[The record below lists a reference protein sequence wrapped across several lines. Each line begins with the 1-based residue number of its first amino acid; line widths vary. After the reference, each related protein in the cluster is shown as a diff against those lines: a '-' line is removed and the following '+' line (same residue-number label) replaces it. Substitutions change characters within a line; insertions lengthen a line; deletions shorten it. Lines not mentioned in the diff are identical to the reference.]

1 MPMALAKRAVLS
13 EEETMRKAFLVI
25 VSIAV
30 LVLCAGTVFADAD
43 GKALYSAKCAMCHG
57 ADGVAKSM
65 WSKTGVH
72 NFNDAA
78 WQKSKTDADLT
89 TIVTDG
95 SADKKMPP
103 YKDKLKADEIAA
115 IVKYIRTLAPAA
127 K

>member
-1 MPMALAKRAVLS
+1 
-13 EEETMRKAFLVI
+13 MRKPFLVI

-43 GKALYSAKCAMCHG
+43 GKALYGAKCAMCHS
-57 ADGVAKSM
+57 ADGVAKPM
-65 WSKTGVH
+65 WAKSGVH

-89 TIVTDG
+89 KVITDG
-95 SADKKMPP
+95 SADKKMPA
-103 YKDKLKADEIAA
+103 YKDKLKPEEIAA
-115 IVKYIRTLAPAA
+115 IIKHIRTLAPAA